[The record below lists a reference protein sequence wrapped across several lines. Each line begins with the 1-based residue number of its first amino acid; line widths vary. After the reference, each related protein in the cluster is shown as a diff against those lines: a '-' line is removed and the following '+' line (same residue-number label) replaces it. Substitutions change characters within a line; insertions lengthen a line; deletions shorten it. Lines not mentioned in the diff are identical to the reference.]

1 MWDAKR
7 ILKELAD
14 DARRKEIFTAFWKS
28 ADDQT
33 KALAI
38 VSLSRALHFRD
49 ETIRKMPLEKKA
61 ELLAS
66 RAGAREF
73 QEMMEAALMHYHTHE
88 ATEMMGAFLD
98 LWTIPHQNGSIETDD
113 YKPPVEGQVRDAVR
127 QLEGYYDRKDIA
139 LYLAS
144 VGLLMGEAWRKA
156 TWPVVDEIVP
166 TSSRA

>member
-14 DARRKEIFTAFWKS
+14 DEMRREILTAFWKYG
-28 ADDQT
+28 DDQT

-38 VSLSRALHFRD
+38 VGLARALKFRD
-49 ETIRKMPLEKKA
+49 ETIRKMPLPKKA

-66 RAGAREF
+66 RIGAHEF
-73 QEMMEAALMHYHTHE
+73 DEIMQAALMHYHTH
-88 ATEMMGAFLD
+88 AKNEMMGAFLD
-98 LWTIPHQNGSIETDD
+98 LWTIPHENGSIESDD

-127 QLEGYYDRKDIA
+127 QLESYYDRKDIA

-144 VGLLMGEAWRKA
+144 VGLLMGDTWRSA
-156 TWPVVDEIVP
+156 TWPVADEMAQ
-166 TSSRA
+166 TSRA